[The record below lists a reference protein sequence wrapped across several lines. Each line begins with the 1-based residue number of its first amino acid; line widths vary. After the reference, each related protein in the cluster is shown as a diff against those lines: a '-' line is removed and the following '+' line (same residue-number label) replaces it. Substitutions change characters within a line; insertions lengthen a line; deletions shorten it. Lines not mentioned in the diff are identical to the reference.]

1 MDYFKKNLR
10 KNLELTEKAV
20 SLHQFSH
27 IFGQMGVVVR
37 LYPICFFCFI
47 GVRKLKQIRF
57 SLQENH
63 F

>member
-1 MDYFKKNLR
+1 MGYFKKNLR

-37 LYPICFFCFI
+37 LYPICFF
-47 GVRKLKQIRF
+47 VL
-57 SLQENH
+57 
-63 F
+63 